1 MEQQSTHGNPWFTVS
16 VGLIGLIVGYSLAS
30 GMKVSSGTAQVAQ
43 VPSAVAPAAPEAP
56 SDQDLT
62 PPSTEGH
69 LTLGKED
76 APVTL
81 LEFSD
86 VQCPFCRKWIRET
99 EDQIK
104 TNYVDTGKVKV
115 VFRHYPLNFHPGAM
129 PAAQAIE
136 CAKEQSM
143 ALGWKMH
150 DALFDEQDKKDPS
163 GQMVNFTADDIK
175 AWAKAISGMNSA
187 SFNECLTSGK
197 YAEKVNQD
205 MADGTAGGISG
216 TPGFWVLGPD
226 GQQKL
231 ISGAYPYSEFQAA
244 FDSFLN

>member
-16 VGLIGLIVGYSLAS
+16 IGLIGLIVGYSLAS

-43 VPSAVAPAAPEAP
+43 APTAQAPAAP
-56 SDQDLT
+56 SDQDMT
-62 PPSTEGH
+62 PPSLEGG
-69 LTLGKED
+69 LVKGEAD

-86 VQCPFCRKWIRET
+86 VQCPFCRKWVRET
-99 EDQIK
+99 EDLIRK
-104 TNYVDTGKVKV
+104 NYVETGKVKV

-129 PAAQAIE
+129 PAAMAIE
-136 CAKEQSM
+136 CAAEQS
-143 ALGWKMH
+143 ADYGWKMH

-163 GQMVNFTADDIK
+163 GNMVNFTADDIK
-175 AWAKAISGMNSA
+175 TWAKTVSGMNQTTFA
-187 SFNECLTSGK
+187 SCLDSNK
-197 YAEKVNQD
+197 YADKINQD
-205 MADGTAGGISG
+205 MADGSAGGISG

-226 GQQKL
+226 GQQRL

-244 FDSFLN
+244 FDEFLN